1 MPHGQR
7 AYQWLSD
14 ANVFVSIDPVSL
26 FGQCG
31 RGQGCGHLHFH
42 SSSPTLTVRSI
53 LIQLIVGKLTI
64 FEGFM
69 VAGRNSAH
77 PETLASLPP
86 ALLSAYHPSKWMY
99 FWRSCSDTPCT
110 HMSPLSTRP
119 DLPKKAMCSTH
130 HVLVA
135 TFPSLSRD
143 GQFWG
148 TRNYGPQVSYHTSP
162 WSSVTIS
169 HGFRDSCSVRFATAP
184 FCHNLGTAYPG
195 RDCISGCNAFS
206 YPSPCVP
213 SF

>member
-135 TFPSLSRD
+135 TFPLPVSRWSVILGNAKLWTPGKLPYFSLVICD
-143 GQFWG
+143 
-148 TRNYGPQVSYHTSP
+148 H
-162 WSSVTIS
+162 
-169 HGFRDSCSVRFATAP
+169 
-184 FCHNLGTAYPG
+184 
-195 RDCISGCNAFS
+195 FS
-206 YPSPCVP
+206 W
-213 SF
+213 F